1 MIKINTRPLF
11 KNIEILKFPTFL
23 LPALTASF
31 FLGFPLLF
39 FGCNS
44 QNEQTRSQETAQT
57 EKEYSST
64 KTVIKH
70 AKGFSIE
77 YFDNYKVVRIISPF
91 EKTTDTTKY
100 LLLQRGTK
108 KPVGFDNHQTIEIP
122 LRSIALTSSM
132 HIGLLSYLNAENTL
146 VGLSS
151 LQYVFSPKVISMIDS
166 GRVAEVG
173 KDQGINEEKI
183 ISIHPDLIMTTG
195 SPSSKLDHYQLLSDA
210 GIPVISNSEWV
221 ENTPL
226 GRAEWVKLMA
236 ALLNKEELVNHK
248 FAKTEAEYERLTK
261 LAAKSKN
268 KPLILSGLNTK
279 DVWFM
284 PNGNS
289 YMARFLKDAGANF
302 PWQATKDAGSL
313 PLSFES
319 VYPTALKADF
329 WVNVGFDPRDT
340 KNSILSQDNRYAD
353 FNAFKT
359 GKIYSYN
366 NRTNSRGSNDFFE
379 TGNVVPEIVLADLI
393 HIFHPELLPDH
404 TLVYY
409 KQLK

>member
-1 MIKINTRPLF
+1 MKEFIMRRILLLIWLTVGFIGCKTKERDSNEQNS
-11 KNIEILKFPTFL
+11 KN
-23 LPALTASF
+23 S
-31 FLGFPLLF
+31 
-39 FGCNS
+39 S
-44 QNEQTRSQETAQT
+44 QNFF
-57 EKEYSST
+57 KER
-64 KTVIKH
+64 VEIKH

-77 YFDNYKVVRIISPF
+77 YFDNYKIVKIISPF

-100 LLLQRGTK
+100 ILVQRGTTVPDILK
-108 KPVGFDNHQTIEIP
+108 NNTVIEMPI
-122 LRSIALTSSM
+122 RSLALTSSM
-132 HIGLLSYLNAENTL
+132 HIGLLSYLNSEHVLT
-146 VGLSS
+146 GLSS
-151 LQYVFSPKVISMIDS
+151 LQYVFSPKVIAMIDS
-166 GRVAEVG
+166 GKVAEVG
-173 KDQGINEEKI
+173 KDQGINEEKL

-195 SPSSKLDHYQLLSDA
+195 SPSSKLEHYQLLSDA

-236 ALLNKEELVNHK
+236 AFLNEEALVNEK
-248 FAKTEAEYERLTK
+248 FAKTEAEYERLAK
-261 LAAKSKN
+261 LAGSSKN

-289 YMARFLKDAGANF
+289 YMARFFKDAGGNF
-302 PWQATKDAGSL
+302 PSQATKDAGSL

-329 WVNVGFDPRDT
+329 WVNVGFDSRDT
-340 KNSILSQDNRYAD
+340 RNSILRQDKRYAD

-359 GKIYSYN
+359 GKMYSYN

-379 TGNVVPEIVLADLI
+379 TGNVEPDVVLADLI

-404 TLVYY
+404 TTVYY

>member
-1 MIKINTRPLF
+1 MRRIV
-11 KNIEILKFPTFL
+11 L
-23 LPALTASF
+23 LLV
-31 FLGFPLLF
+31 LIIVLI
-39 FGCNS
+39 GCKTKQEDSKEQNSTNPS
-44 QNEQTRSQETAQT
+44 QNFF
-57 EKEYSST
+57 KER
-64 KTVIKH
+64 VEIKH

-77 YFDNYKVVRIISPF
+77 YFDSYKVVKIISPF
-91 EKTTDTTKY
+91 EKTADTTKY
-100 LLLQRGTK
+100 ILVQRGTAV
-108 KPVGFDNHQTIEIP
+108 PDILNNNTVIEIP
-122 LRSIALTSSM
+122 IRSLALTSSM
-132 HIGLLSYLNAENTL
+132 HLGLLSYLNSEHVLT
-146 VGLSS
+146 GLSS
-151 LQYVFSPKVISMIDS
+151 LQYVFSPKVIAMIDS
-166 GRVAEVG
+166 GKVAEVG

-195 SPSSKLDHYQLLSDA
+195 SPSSKLEHYQLLSDA

-236 ALLNKEELVNHK
+236 VLLNEEALVNEK
-248 FAKTEAEYERLTK
+248 FAKTEAEYERLVM
-261 LAAKSKN
+261 LAANSKT

-289 YMARFLKDAGANF
+289 YMARFFKDAGGNF

-319 VYPTALKADF
+319 VYPTALKAYF
-329 WVNVGFDPRDT
+329 WVNVGFDSRDT
-340 KNSILSQDNRYAD
+340 RNSILSQDKRYAD

-359 GKIYSYN
+359 GKMYSYN

-379 TGNVVPEIVLADLI
+379 SGNVEPDVVLADLI

-404 TLVYY
+404 TPVYY

>member
-1 MIKINTRPLF
+1 MKEFTIGRIILLLWFGSVFAGCRSKQEDSKEQISTTSSQSSF
-11 KNIEILKFPTFL
+11 KERV
-23 LPALTASF
+23 
-31 FLGFPLLF
+31 
-39 FGCNS
+39 
-44 QNEQTRSQETAQT
+44 E
-57 EKEYSST
+57 
-64 KTVIKH
+64 IKH
-70 AKGFSIE
+70 AKGFSVE
-77 YFDNYKVVRIISPF
+77 YFDNYKVVKIISPF

-100 LLLQRGTK
+100 ILVQRGTTIPDVLK
-108 KPVGFDNHQTIEIP
+108 NSALIEIP
-122 LRSIALTSSM
+122 IRSLALTSSM
-132 HIGLLSYLNAENTL
+132 HIGLLSYLNSEHVLT
-146 VGLSS
+146 GLSS
-151 LQYVFSPKVISMIDS
+151 LQYVFSPKVIAMIDS
-166 GRVAEVG
+166 GKIAEVG

-195 SPSSKLDHYQLLSDA
+195 SPSSKLEHYQLLSEA

-236 ALLNKEELVNHK
+236 ALLNEEKLANEK
-248 FAKTEAEYERLTK
+248 FAKTEAEYERLAK
-261 LAAKSKN
+261 LVANAKS

-289 YMARFLKDAGANF
+289 YMARFFKDAGGNF

-329 WVNVGFDPRDT
+329 WVNVGFDSRNT
-340 KNSILSQDNRYAD
+340 RNSILSQDKRYAD

-359 GKIYSYN
+359 GKMYSYN

-379 TGNVVPEIVLADLI
+379 TGNVEPDVVLADLI
-393 HIFHPELLPDH
+393 YIFHPELLPEH
-404 TLVYY
+404 KLVYY